1 MLGTVKDG
9 LGYRAKECHS
19 VIPKRFAAT
28 LLFSSANS
36 SMPTQFSIP
45 LKTAHKTIITI
56 SMSLWGLFW
65 FFRRGSVRAAKH
77 VGGGGSGSTGVL
89 GKIAI

>member
-1 MLGTVKDG
+1 MLEFVKDG
-9 LGYRAKECHS
+9 LGYRARECHS

-28 LLFSSANS
+28 LLFSSPNS
-36 SMPTQFSIP
+36 SMPTQFSLP

-77 VGGGGSGSTGVL
+77 VGGVDL
-89 GKIAI
+89 GALGY